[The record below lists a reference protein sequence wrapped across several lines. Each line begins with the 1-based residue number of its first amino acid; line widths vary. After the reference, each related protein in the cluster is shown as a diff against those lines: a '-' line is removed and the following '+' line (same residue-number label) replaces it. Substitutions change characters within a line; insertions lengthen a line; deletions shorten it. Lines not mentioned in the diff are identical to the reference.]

1 LDEKFQKFTL
11 NENFRNTQSIF
22 SCFHALAQQNNL
34 LALGPHGN
42 APEFIIVKNYELQ
55 FTWIADK
62 IKKLISSENI
72 QLRETGVVLYDG
84 LKETNIKNLSKV
96 IPSITGHQHTNAEYV
111 EPDQIMMDTVNR
123 IKGLEVPV
131 MFLTNFI
138 NPLEQAKLY
147 VSLSRAKHRLFIVGL
162 ESKII
167 ELKKCLGLAVE

>member
-1 LDEKFQKFTL
+1 M
-11 NENFRNTQSIF
+11 
-22 SCFHALAQQNNL
+22 
-34 LALGPHGN
+34 
-42 APEFIIVKNYELQ
+42 
-55 FTWIADK
+55 
-62 IKKLISSENI
+62 
-72 QLRETGVVLYDG
+72 YDG

-138 NPLEQAKLY
+138 SPLDPARLY

-167 ELKKCLGLAVE
+167 ELKKCLGLIVE